1 MGRKLGALINLS
13 SVNYLTLSIG
23 RLHYSNVIGQNR
35 PSIGN
40 MLTRG
45 RDTVEK
51 RIEVA
56 LSKIKN
62 GRSKFPRFRGADFST
77 TTDAL
82 PSKRAISDF
91 LRSNFTKIG
100 FEFDKFDALVKHYDT
115 EVRQQMANLKAESD
129 KQAPAILKNLL
140 HSVENASNRISSLI
154 QVDSVEVLGHADVIT
169 SSGPHIH
176 LNSTHAG
183 SFPNDPNKATFI
195 FGDSKDDIFLPGF
208 SIGIGSVSF
217 FFSWQ
222 NPSES
227 TISVDVAASLALM
240 GLCEAA
246 TAGATVAGDA
256 RLRVG
261 AALNIHELWND
272 PPTSPI
278 FQPTQSLPALDVHS
292 ETFLFWGND
301 FDIQLVANSFE
312 LRYFQFVMPPKGIAM
327 FEVAC
332 ELECHL
338 SGEATV
344 EADFETFGRQVLC
357 PYVEINGTPLFLP
370 DRKVTIS
377 HR

>member
-1 MGRKLGALINLS
+1 
-13 SVNYLTLSIG
+13 
-23 RLHYSNVIGQNR
+23 
-35 PSIGN
+35 
-40 MLTRG
+40 
-45 RDTVEK
+45 
-51 RIEVA
+51 
-56 LSKIKN
+56 
-62 GRSKFPRFRGADFST
+62 
-77 TTDAL
+77 
-82 PSKRAISDF
+82 
-91 LRSNFTKIG
+91 
-100 FEFDKFDALVKHYDT
+100 
-115 EVRQQMANLKAESD
+115 
-129 KQAPAILKNLL
+129 
-140 HSVENASNRISSLI
+140 
-154 QVDSVEVLGHADVIT
+154 
-169 SSGPHIH
+169 
-176 LNSTHAG
+176 
-183 SFPNDPNKATFI
+183 
-195 FGDSKDDIFLPGF
+195 LPGF

-357 PYVEINGTPLFLP
+357 PYVEINGTPLFLT